1 MRKSGEDIKRKE
13 VQEIETTE
21 EIERGKNIKMERQKQ
36 EWLRE
41 EREIEAAATAPRLV
55 FWQRSINS
63 SSNLSRKSHSPA
75 YAAANTDSETEEDT
89 AIKLTNKNRL
99 WLLR

>member
-1 MRKSGEDIKRKE
+1 M
-13 VQEIETTE
+13 
-21 EIERGKNIKMERQKQ
+21 GKHIKMERQKQ

-89 AIKLTNKNRL
+89 AIRLTNKNRL